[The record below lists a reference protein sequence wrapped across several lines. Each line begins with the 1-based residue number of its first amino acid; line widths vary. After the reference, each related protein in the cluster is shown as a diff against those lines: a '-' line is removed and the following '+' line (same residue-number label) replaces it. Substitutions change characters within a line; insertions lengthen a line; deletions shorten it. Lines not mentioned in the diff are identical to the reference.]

1 MRRSAPRLAVSALL
15 IGAVLWV
22 FGQASAQTEV
32 PVRAAVL
39 RIEVERPLP
48 LSRLDLPADD
58 GGFAGARVATT
69 DNNTT
74 GRFLGH
80 VYETREETAT
90 PETAGET
97 FDALVADGVGYVVV
111 LAPADTLL
119 ALEDRAAG
127 RDVVL
132 FNAAAPDDRLRNDD
146 CRANVFH
153 TAPSRA
159 MLADG
164 LAQYLV
170 WKKWTGWLLIHGSH
184 PEDQAKAEAYR
195 RAAARFGAEI
205 TGELVFEDRGGAR
218 VSDSGHVLAQRQIPV
233 LTQRAP
239 EHDVVVVADES
250 EVFGAY
256 IPYRTWEPRPV
267 AGDAGLVARSWAWSW
282 EGYGS
287 TQVQRRFEKAAGRFM
302 GDIDYQVWLALRSV
316 GEAVTRTNSAEV
328 ATVRDYMVSD
338 AFELSGFKGVALS
351 YRPWNNQLR
360 HGVLLADGRLVVS
373 VSPQEEFLHQTT
385 RLDTLG
391 YDRPDST
398 CSF

>member
-1 MRRSAPRLAVSALL
+1 MNAPLSLAAGVALLASAL
-15 IGAVLWV
+15 
-22 FGQASAQTEV
+22 FDASAQAPEL

-39 RIEVERPLP
+39 RVETERPLP

-58 GGFAGARVATT
+58 DGFAGARIATS

-80 VYETREETAT
+80 AYETLEATAT
-90 PETAGET
+90 PQTAAQTLDG
-97 FDALVADGVGYVVV
+97 LIADGIGYVVV
-111 LAPADTLL
+111 MAPADTLL
-119 ALEDRAAG
+119 DLADRAAD
-127 RDVVL
+127 RDVIL
-132 FNAAAPDDRLRNDD
+132 FNASATDDRLRNDD

-153 TAPSRA
+153 TGPSRA

-164 LAQYLV
+164 IAQYLV
-170 WKKWTGWLLIHGSH
+170 WKNWTDWLLIHGSH
-184 PEDQAKAEAYR
+184 PADIAKAEAYR

-205 TGELVFEDRGGAR
+205 EGELVFEDTGGAR
-218 VSDSGHVLAQRQIPV
+218 STDSGYVLAQRQVPV
-233 LTQRAP
+233 FTQRAP
-239 EHDVVVVADES
+239 AHDVVVVVDES

-256 IPYRTWEPRPV
+256 IPYRGWEPRPV
-267 AGDAGLVARSWAWSW
+267 AGDAGLVARTWAPSW

-287 TQVQRRFEKAAGRFM
+287 TQLQRRFEKEARRYM
-302 GDIDYQVWLALRSV
+302 SDVDYQVWLALRSV
-316 GEAVTRTNSAEV
+316 GEAVTRTNSADV
-328 ATVRDYMVSD
+328 AKVRDYMLSD

>member
-1 MRRSAPRLAVSALL
+1 MRAHSRSLPVALL
-15 IGAVLWV
+15 LALLTGTLA
-22 FGQASAQTEV
+22 QAAQTEV

-39 RIEVERPLP
+39 RVDAPRPLP
-48 LSRLDLPADD
+48 LSRLDLPAEDD
-58 GGFAGARVATT
+58 AFAGARMATA
-69 DNNTT
+69 DNSTT
-74 GRFLGH
+74 GQFLGH
-80 VYETREETAT
+80 KYETREVTAT
-90 PETAGET
+90 PETAAE
-97 FDALVADGVGYVVV
+97 ALDGLMSDGVGFVVV
-111 LAPADTLL
+111 VAPAETLL
-119 ALEDRAAG
+119 VLADGAAEH
-127 RDVVL
+127 DVIL
-132 FNAAAPDDRLRNDD
+132 FNAGAKDDRLRNAD

-170 WKKWTGWLLIHGSH
+170 WKKWTDWVLVHGSH
-184 PEDQAKAEAYR
+184 PADIAKAEAYR

-205 TGELVFEDRGGAR
+205 AGELVFEDTGGAR

-233 LTQRAP
+233 FTQRAP

-267 AGDAGLVARSWAWSW
+267 AGDAGLVARTWHPSW
-282 EGYGS
+282 ESYGS
-287 TQVQRRFEKAAGRFM
+287 TQLQRRFEKEGGRHM
-302 GDIDYQVWLALRSV
+302 SDVDYQVWLALRSV
-316 GEAVTRTNSAEV
+316 GEAVTRIGKADV
-328 ATVRDYMVSD
+328 AAVRDYLLSD

-351 YRPWNNQLR
+351 YRPWNQQLR

-391 YDRPDST
+391 FDQPDST